1 MPGCGCNKGNPK
13 QSVSKRLYYQEPKK
27 IESRIS
33 QIKTANTSRQT
44 PNQPPTTKPNQPPN
58 QPSLRSYVSNNP
70 INVSN
75 KPVNVSNNPFNV
87 SKNKPINNVQT
98 KYLGKNIHKSSIKQL
113 DTYYSR
119 LKKSEYENLTKKDLS
134 SWDLIHKL
142 AVNATTPK
150 LKDEF
155 EQYIKYLGD
164 KFPCPKCRPHI
175 KERLIT
181 HPIKNYYNIFENNK
195 YIGIAKWS
203 WEFHNTVN
211 TRNNKPTMSWNE
223 FKQKY
228 F

>member
-13 QSVSKRLYYQEPKK
+13 QPVSKRLYYQEPKK

-44 PNQPPTTKPNQPPN
+44 SKQLPTTKPNQTPTTKPN

-70 INVSN
+70 I
-75 KPVNVSNNPFNV
+75 NV

-181 HPIKNYYNIFENNK
+181 YPIKHYYNIFEDNK
-195 YIGIAKWS
+195 DVGIAKWS
-203 WEFHNTVN
+203 WEFHNAVN
-211 TRNNKPTMSWNE
+211 TRNNKTTMSWNE